1 MGCLPDYTL
10 PLGWSH
16 LKVIGWYSSQ
26 AAGAEVARGEE
37 QQSTAIHHIIT
48 LQYTISHTYVAR
60 ANDVVLYKNSTV
72 ALYCS
77 IPSNCMYGSGAVY

>member
-1 MGCLPDYTL
+1 MPDYTV

-26 AAGAEVARGEE
+26 AAGAGVARGEE
-37 QQSTAIHHIIT
+37 NQSTAIHHIIT
-48 LQYTISHTYVAR
+48 LQYTISHVAR

-77 IPSNCMYGSGAVY
+77 IPSNYMYGSGAVY